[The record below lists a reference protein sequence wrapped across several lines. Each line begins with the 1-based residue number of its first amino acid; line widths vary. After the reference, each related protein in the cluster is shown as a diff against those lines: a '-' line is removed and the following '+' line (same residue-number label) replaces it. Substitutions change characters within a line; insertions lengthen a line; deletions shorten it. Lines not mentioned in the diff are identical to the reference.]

1 MTRMKI
7 AICLCHAMLTHIC
20 HIVYEHLKNLC
31 SESNKTSKCLVLCI
45 VQLDDNEK
53 KTRDVLKIIVS
64 LSQIIE

>member
-1 MTRMKI
+1 MNI
-7 AICLCHAMLTHIC
+7 
-20 HIVYEHLKNLC
+20 EHLKNLC

-64 LSQIIE
+64 LSQIIGNHI